1 MSVDKGR
8 PRGGRSGEGWWGEGW
23 WGEGRAGRGEP
34 SPPAL
39 RAGTSPP
46 SQLLSLLPSPQEEAG
61 LMKCGG
67 DMGGLWQWWGYVGEQ
82 GESRCHRYPAPWCP
96 HPPAPPQPLSTDVPG
111 SPLSPQQP
119 WHHGVAPRHLETPA
133 SAESLH
139 RQAHR
144 DPAPD
149 SVLPLAAWWPPLHP
163 CHFPRIQEMS
173 LRTRARATRQLES
186 HPRCARREAVEG
198 CVCCSS
204 RPARCWQPRLVAL
217 CSPSIFSRVGDPQRW
232 SAFRG
237 GWQCWLKPPRFAL
250 RFRS

>member
-1 MSVDKGR
+1 MGSSGADGSAQRCQEGHGGHGCMWTVPAWRLDHVCGQGKTQRREVWGGLVGGGLVGGGPGR
-8 PRGGRSGEGWWGEGW
+8 K
-23 WGEGRAGRGEP
+23 GEP

-46 SQLLSLLPSPQEEAG
+46 SQLLSLLPPLQEEAG
-61 LMKCGG
+61 LVKCGG
-67 DMGGLWQWWGYVGEQ
+67 DMGGLWQWWGYAGEQ
-82 GESRCHRYPAPWCP
+82 GGSRCHRYPAPWCP

-111 SPLSPQQP
+111 PPLSPQQP

-163 CHFPRIQEMS
+163 CHFP
-173 LRTRARATRQLES
+173 
-186 HPRCARREAVEG
+186 
-198 CVCCSS
+198 
-204 RPARCWQPRLVAL
+204 
-217 CSPSIFSRVGDPQRW
+217 
-232 SAFRG
+232 
-237 GWQCWLKPPRFAL
+237 
-250 RFRS
+250 